1 MAHGTEETIE
11 NSDGLIHTNGLTDSE
26 KHPAQEQV
34 AGAKSG
40 QQVTPPQAVAVRT
53 SPARAKVIK
62 FSNVSK
68 KFTLRHERP
77 QSFQDMV
84 VSLFGLRSPSRLG
97 KPMPR
102 PATEKFWAL
111 KDVNFGIYQGE
122 AVGII
127 GENGSGKSTTLK
139 LVSRIL
145 DPTSG
150 SVSVRGKVSALL
162 ELGTGFHPELTGRE
176 NIFLNGSLLGIPRKE
191 MADRYD
197 AIVDFAEM
205 SEFIDTPIKHYSS
218 GMVMRLGFAV
228 AINVDPDIL
237 LTDEVLAVGDEAFQR
252 KCLDYIAALRRRGVT
267 IIYVSHALDSV
278 RSLCSRAIW
287 LDHGKLIADGPANDV
302 IDQYLTF
309 ENEKHADRIREE
321 YEARRDG
328 TSARYASGASHAA
341 VEIQEPTQEDLEEQG
356 QTGQDSPEQADPETE
371 ENVGKFTYDAPGT
384 HWTSGRAEIFDVRFF
399 NADGQDIKT
408 FLTDQPFTIR
418 IYYAAHD
425 RIENPVFGIALYT
438 QNGVHLNGPNTR
450 FSGLE
455 IPYIDGTG
463 HVDYHI
469 DNLPLLAGMYDVTV
483 ALTGADIAETLDH
496 QHRAYSFYVQPT
508 PGLAER
514 WGLIHIP
521 AEWSFHPGSGGDGL
535 QAKAETQAQA
545 ETPTT

>member
-1 MAHGTEETIE
+1 MAHSTEESIE
-11 NSDGLIHTNGLTDSE
+11 RSDGLIREDGLSDGTLLSE
-26 KHPAQEQV
+26 QQHD
-34 AGAKSG
+34 GAAISG
-40 QQVTPPQAVAVRT
+40 QEVSNPQAAAARM

-139 LVSRIL
+139 LISRIL

-197 AIVDFAEM
+197 SIVDFAEM
-205 SEFIDTPIKHYSS
+205 REFIDTPIKHYSS

-302 IDQYLTF
+302 IDQYLAF
-309 ENEKHADRIREE
+309 ENEKHADRVREE

-328 TSARYASGASHAA
+328 TADRYTSGASYAA
-341 VEIQEPTQEDLEEQG
+341 VQIQEPTQEDLEEQG
-356 QTGQDSPEQADPETE
+356 RAGIYPEDQTESQPDENIGQ
-371 ENVGKFTYDAPGT
+371 FTYDAPGT

-399 NADGQDIKT
+399 NADDEDIKT

-418 IYYAAHD
+418 IYYTAHD
-425 RIENPVFGIALYT
+425 RIDNPVFGIALYT

-521 AEWSFHPGSGGDGL
+521 AEWSFHPDPSAGS
-535 QAKAETQAQA
+535 AQAQIEAEA
-545 ETPTT
+545 ETPTA